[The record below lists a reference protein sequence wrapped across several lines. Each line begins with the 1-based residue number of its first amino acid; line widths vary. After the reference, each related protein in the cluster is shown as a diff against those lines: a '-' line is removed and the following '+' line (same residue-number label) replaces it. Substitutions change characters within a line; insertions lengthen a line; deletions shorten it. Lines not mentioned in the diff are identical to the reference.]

1 MIQVVTKHYAHAVA
15 GHLLCVP
22 QPRAPAGGK
31 TFWAAQTIQTV
42 AISKIYPTKTPRG
55 GNRAVS
61 SPRLF
66 PFYSTPFLYP
76 ADVTS

>member
-1 MIQVVTKHYAHAVA
+1 MQLHMIQVVTKHYAHAVA

-42 AISKIYPTKTPRG
+42 AI
-55 GNRAVS
+55 
-61 SPRLF
+61 
-66 PFYSTPFLYP
+66 
-76 ADVTS
+76 